1 MQIRITRLICS
12 QTNNSYFV
20 CDDPLVIDRIFAR
33 LRSNGGQ
40 VSSTFGLLNS
50 WHGIVKQP
58 PPFKDPIRGP
68 SYPKSIA
75 GLEVTSVVDLTL
87 GYDSTNPPT
96 YKPSLP
102 LSSGHMIQFRAAS
115 KDGLNIVLT
124 TRTSGTEPKVR
135 MRVMLSVRIGRY
147 QLSDRSNTTWKG
159 VDRTVV
165 LFRTY

>member
-1 MQIRITRLICS
+1 VQISITRLIRF

-20 CDDPLVIDRIFAR
+20 CDNPLVIDRIFSR
-33 LRSNGGQ
+33 LRSDGGQ
-40 VSSTFGLLNS
+40 VSSTFGPYS
-50 WHGIVKQP
+50 WYGIVKRQP
-58 PPFKDPIRGP
+58 SFKDPIRRP
-68 SYPKSIA
+68 IYPKSIA
-75 GLEVTSVVDLTL
+75 GLEITSVVDLTL

-115 KDGLNIVLT
+115 KGGLKIVLT

-135 MRVMLSVRIGRY
+135 MRGMSGKRMGRY
-147 QLSDRSNTTWKG
+147 QLFDRSNTTWKG
-159 VDRTVV
+159 VDKTAM